1 VINLD
6 ALRRAML
13 RRTPTIMSI
22 DDPIGD
28 IVENTLKIVDKIM
41 MGKDEK
47 AAVENLYI
55 YLRNVRALL
64 DDGVISEETF
74 RKLILTEEELVK
86 ILGGG

>member
-1 VINLD
+1 MINLD

-28 IVENTLKIVDKIM
+28 IVENMLKIVDKIM

-47 AAVENLYI
+47 EVVENLYI
-55 YLRNVRALL
+55 YLRNVRVLL

-74 RKLILTEEELVK
+74 RKLILTEEELDK

>member
-1 VINLD
+1 
-6 ALRRAML
+6 ML

-28 IVENTLKIVDKIM
+28 IVENMLKIVDKIM
-41 MGKDEK
+41 MRSKDEK
-47 AAVENLYI
+47 EVVENLYI

-74 RKLILTEEELVK
+74 RKLILTEEELEK

>member
-1 VINLD
+1 MINLD

-22 DDPIGD
+22 DDPTGD
-28 IVENTLKIVDKIM
+28 TVENMLKIVDKIM
-41 MGKDEK
+41 MSKDGK

-55 YLRNVRALL
+55 YLRNVRTLL

-74 RKLILTEEELVK
+74 RKLILAEEELEK

>member
-1 VINLD
+1 
-6 ALRRAML
+6 ML

-28 IVENTLKIVDKIM
+28 IVENMLKIVDKIM
-41 MGKDEK
+41 MSKDEK
-47 AAVENLYI
+47 EVVENLYI
-55 YLRNVRALL
+55 YLRSVRALL

-74 RKLILTEEELVK
+74 RKLILTEEELEK

>member
-1 VINLD
+1 
-6 ALRRAML
+6 ML

-28 IVENTLKIVDKIM
+28 IVENMLKIVDKIM

-55 YLRNVRALL
+55 YLRNVRVLL

-74 RKLILTEEELVK
+74 RKLILTEEELEK

>member
-1 VINLD
+1 
-6 ALRRAML
+6 ML

-28 IVENTLKIVDKIM
+28 TVENMFKIVDKIM
-41 MGKDEK
+41 MSKDEK
-47 AAVENLYI
+47 EVVENLYI
-55 YLRNVRALL
+55 YLRSVRALL

-74 RKLILTEEELVK
+74 RKLILAEEELEK

>member
-1 VINLD
+1 
-6 ALRRAML
+6 ML

-28 IVENTLKIVDKIM
+28 IVENMLKIVDKIM

-74 RKLILTEEELVK
+74 RKLILTEEELDK